1 MHENM
6 KKYIIAIL
14 AVIPLC
20 VSCDWLDISPEN
32 TVDEKDLF
40 STGYGFR
47 NALNGIYLKM
57 GSPEVYGKNLSW
69 GFLSA
74 VAQEYLTD
82 NSVQGSNSQ
91 QLSKDAADLQFNTTD
106 TKPVIDEIWET
117 QYSIIANINKILE
130 HIDDLDKSLFAYG
143 DEERELIRAEA
154 LALRAMLHFD
164 ILRLY
169 APAPATSP
177 TGTYIPYREEF
188 SAGIGDKL
196 SVTQVIEKCLKDI
209 SVAEP
214 ILKAFDTEYHPAAM
228 YASMMSD
235 PNTSTSA
242 KYRYNSK
249 TFIDEMGQ
257 FFWFRG
263 WRMNYMALLGIKA
276 RICMYAGKGYY
287 PTARAAAMELYTSF
301 YNDRKWLGFTPE
313 DNVTCQVERRYTK
326 LSDDV
331 LMGAYYKNLSTD
343 FEAVLEGADNSIKYP
358 LADITELFASDRTGV
373 YDDWRYTYLL
383 AQSNTSNKAWYTLK
397 YMTSVEPNV
406 NTIENP
412 MIPVIRFSEV
422 LYILAEICASE
433 NAIDQGIQ
441 YLETVRRARGAERSL
456 ALTVS
461 TSDQLMEEIILDAR
475 KEFLCEGNMFYMYKR
490 LNILQVPNSSY
501 PGTMRDMSSAYVLPV
516 PSSENPF

>member
-1 MHENM
+1 MSIMNRHIAAI
-6 KKYIIAIL
+6 IIAM
-14 AVIPLC
+14 PLL
-20 VSCDWLDISPEN
+20 VSCNWLDISPEN

-40 STGYGFR
+40 TTGYGFR
-47 NALNGIYLKM
+47 NALNGVYLKI

-82 NSVQGSNSQ
+82 NSAQGSNSH
-91 QLSKDAADLQFNTTD
+91 QLSKDAADLQFETTT
-106 TKPVIDEIWET
+106 TKPVADGIWET

-130 HIDDLDKSLFAYG
+130 HIDDLDKSKFAYG

-164 ILRLY
+164 LLRLY

-177 TGTYIPYREEF
+177 AGTYIPYREEF
-188 SAGIGDKL
+188 SSGIGDRL
-196 SVTQVIEKCLKDI
+196 TVTQVIEKCLKDI

-214 ILKAFDTEYHPAAM
+214 LLKHFDTEYHPQAM
-228 YASMMSD
+228 YASMMTT
-235 PNTSTSA
+235 PNTSASA
-242 KYRYNSK
+242 KYRYDSR
-249 TFIDEMGQ
+249 TYIDEMGQ

-263 WRMNYMALLGIKA
+263 WRINYMALLGLKA

-301 YNDRKWLGFTPE
+301 YNDRMWVGFTPK
-313 DNVTCQVERRYTK
+313 DNVTCQLERRYTK

-331 LMGAYYKNLSTD
+331 LMGAYYKNLPTD
-343 FEAVLEGADNSIKYP
+343 FESVLAGADNSVKYP
-358 LADITELFASDRTGV
+358 LAGIPELFASDMTGV

-383 AQSNTSNKAWYTLK
+383 ARTNTSNKAFYTLK
-397 YMTSVEPNV
+397 YSTSVEPNV
-406 NTIENP
+406 SAIENP
-412 MIPVIRFSEV
+412 MIPLIRFSEV
-422 LYILAEICASE
+422 LYILAEISASE
-433 NAIDQGIQ
+433 NDIGKGIE
-441 YLETVRRARGAERSL
+441 YLETVRRSRGAERSL

-461 TSDQLMEEIILDAR
+461 TPEQLIEEIILDAR

-490 LNILQVPNSSY
+490 LNRLQVPSSSD
-501 PGTMRDMSSAYVLPV
+501 PGTMRDMSTAYVLPI
-516 PSSENPF
+516 PSSESPF